1 MLLKNAN
8 YIDIKNEK
16 VETQID
22 IRIENGKIIEI
33 GQNLEDREYI
43 DCSSKLIIPTFTN
56 AHTHLGMSMM
66 RNYSDDLELQDW
78 LEKKIWPFEAKLT
91 DEDVYWASKLSVIE
105 SLKNGVG
112 NVVDMY
118 DHTDMVAEACK
129 EIGIKAILAR
139 GVLDVFGH
147 GEEKIDE
154 FIKNYN
160 TYNSEKVKI
169 VLGPHAIYTCST
181 DFLKECL
188 KVSKEY
194 GNMLHIHVSE
204 TRKEVEDCLKE
215 HGVRVVEYLNSIGY
229 LDTKIIA
236 AHCVHL
242 NDVEIDII
250 KDKEFYPIYN
260 PVSNLKLAS
269 GFTPIKNMLEKN
281 LTIGIGTDSSS
292 SNNNLSIL
300 KELQV
305 GAIVNKNINESSSAI
320 KTIDMLKMA
329 TTNGSVVTGFNNGS
343 IEVGKDA
350 DFNFFNLNSINFTPK
365 TNDLI
370 GAVVYSA
377 TTEDICDVMI
387 DGEFVVK
394 NREVL
399 TADEEEIKY
408 KVNTLTE
415 KILRS

>member
-8 YIDIKNEK
+8 YIDLINEK
-16 VETQID
+16 VVTATD
-22 IRIENGKIIEI
+22 IKIENGKIIEI
-33 GQNLEDREYI
+33 GQDLQDKNYI
-43 DCSSKLIIPTFTN
+43 DCSSKLLVPTFTN

-78 LEKKIWPFEAKLT
+78 LEKKIWPFEAKLS
-91 DEDVYWASKLSVIE
+91 DEDVYWASKLSVLE

-118 DHTDMVAEACK
+118 DHLDVVAKAC
-129 EIGIKAILAR
+129 EESGIKAILAR
-139 GVLDVFGH
+139 GVMDVFGN
-147 GEEKIDE
+147 GEARIDE
-154 FIKNYN
+154 FKKNYRDH
-160 TYNSEKVKI
+160 NSEKVKI

-181 DFLKECL
+181 DYLKECL
-188 KVSKEY
+188 NVSREY

-215 HGVRVVEYLNSIGY
+215 YGTTVVEYLESIGY

-242 NDVEIDII
+242 SDKEINMIS
-250 KDKEFYPIYN
+250 DKEFYPIYN

-269 GFTPIKNMLEKN
+269 GFTPIKSMFDSNI
-281 LTIGIGTDSSS
+281 TVGIGTDSSS

-300 KELQV
+300 KEIQT
-305 GAIVNKNINESSSAI
+305 GAIVNKNLNKSSSAI
-320 KTIDMLKMA
+320 KTIDMLKLA
-329 TTNGSVVTGFNNGS
+329 TINGSVITGFNNGS
-343 IEVGKDA
+343 IEVNKDA
-350 DFNFFNLNSINFTPK
+350 DFVFFNLNSINFTPT
-365 TNDLI
+365 TNDMI

-377 TTEDICDVMI
+377 MTEDISDVII

-394 NREVL
+394 NREVINM
-399 TADEEEIKY
+399 DEEEIKF